1 MLPYLYTAGHLFLNQ
16 TTEQDFTDFSL
27 FIPQLFFFLIAC
39 VGLTSESRGCNASL
53 GLFLRENS
61 GGCLKCLMVWTNGY
75 RRAFKM
81 LLLNIMAVVYSSL

>member
-16 TTEQDFTDFSL
+16 TTEQDFTDF
-27 FIPQLFFFLIAC
+27 FLIAC
-39 VGLTSESRGCNASL
+39 VGLTSECRGYNASL